1 MISGTGDYESNKQA
15 GPLLFN
21 SYVSFILYSF
31 QEVLLNVLQSELL
44 KLENKVRFIEGVVDG
59 DIIVTNRKR
68 ADLFFELKQK
78 GFAQFQKKIV
88 ESGVSGGTE
97 GNGENGYDY
106 LLSIPIGTLIL
117 EKVRELRA
125 EKDKIYGEVDDLKKA
140 TPMSLWTKDLD
151 ALEKE
156 LDV

>member
-1 MISGTGDYESNKQA
+1 M
-15 GPLLFN
+15 
-21 SYVSFILYSF
+21 
-31 QEVLLNVLQSELL
+31 NVLQSEFL
-44 KLENKVRFIEGVVDG
+44 KLENKVRFIEGVVEG
-59 DIIVTNRKR
+59 EIIVTNRKR

-78 GFAQFQKKIV
+78 GFVQFQKKIV
-88 ESGVSGGTE
+88 ESGVSEGTE

-106 LLSIPIGTLIL
+106 LLSLPIGILTL

-125 EKDKIYGEVDDLKKA
+125 KRDKLNGEIDDLKKA